1 MPDNKQSPR
10 CPYCGAEMKTEKDAY
25 EVVRKCQ

>member
-10 CPYCGAEMKTEKDAY
+10 CPYCGAEMKKEMANTPWEEKA
-25 EVVRKCQ
+25 